1 MRPLIRNIEG
11 EPRPLIMDARAA
23 RMRMLDTRI
32 RRCFYKLLRRPYRR
46 PAYRTAKRTPEQ
58 DMRTKLA
65 IESFLGRHSPDP
77 ETVRYFQ
84 ERARLLQLT
93 DTDTTEEAKRLLVAE
108 GPRCSPEDEAYVLGL
123 PRHPRGD
130 LRSNTE
136 AMAAL
141 ARVEEAAAAE
151 TERLSPLSAAA
162 AQTG

>member
-65 IESFLGRHSPDP
+65 IESFLCRRSPDQRRA
-77 ETVRYFQ
+77 RYFQ

-108 GPRCSPEDEAYVLGL
+108 GPRCSPEDEAYMIARPVEPGT
-123 PRHPRGD
+123 
-130 LRSNTE
+130 LRANPE
-136 AMAAL
+136 AMAVL

-151 TERLSPLSAAA
+151 TERLSAATASA
-162 AQTG
+162 